1 MSLSGPEYCCL
12 SKTWNFLLLYQV
24 KNTTKSRLLSHLQ
37 LNLLTFSDFLAHFV
51 SLWIQTTLHSALIYI
66 LLSPEKKCFQ
76 AWGFLVITLTQHLD
90 SETT

>member
-76 AWGFLVITLTQHLD
+76 AWGFLVITLT
-90 SETT
+90 